1 MAVVTRATG
10 ADVLRI
16 VDMVEAL
23 REAVGGPIPVDRA
36 WTAQTL
42 AALISGPD
50 SAVWVSSG
58 GFIAGSLQPTV
69 ISPRLIAMEHGW
81 FAMDGS
87 GLRLLRA
94 FEAWARERGAML
106 VQLSTGP
113 SGLDLSRLGYR
124 VAERAWVK

>member
-1 MAVVTRATG
+1 MAVVTRATC

-23 REAVGGPIPVDRA
+23 REAVGGPVPVDRA

-42 AALISGPD
+42 AALCTGPD
-50 SAVWVSSG
+50 SAVWVSAG

-69 ISPRLIAMEHGW
+69 ISPQLIAMEHGW
-81 FAMDGS
+81 FAVDGS

-94 FEAWARERGAML
+94 FEAWARERGATM

-124 VAERAWVK
+124 LVERAWVK

>member
-36 WTAQTL
+36 WTARTI
-42 AALISGPD
+42 AALTAGSD

-69 ISPRLIAMEHGW
+69 ISPRVIAMEHGW
-81 FAMDGS
+81 FAQDGS

>member
-1 MAVVTRATG
+1 MAVVTRATC

-36 WTAQTL
+36 WTARTI
-42 AALISGPD
+42 AALCTGPD
-50 SAVWVSSG
+50 SAVWASAG

-81 FAMDGS
+81 FATDGS

-94 FEAWARERGAML
+94 FEAWARERGAMM

-113 SGLDLSRLGYR
+113 SGLDLTRLGYR
-124 VAERAWVK
+124 PAEMAWIK

>member
-1 MAVVTRATG
+1 MEIVKRATG
-10 ADVLRI
+10 SDVLRI

-36 WTAQTL
+36 WTSQTI
-42 AALISGPD
+42 AALCTGHD
-50 SAVWVSSG
+50 SAVWVSAG

-69 ISPRLIAMEHGW
+69 INPRLIAMEHGW

-94 FEAWARERGAML
+94 FEAWARERGAVL

-113 SGLDLSRLGYR
+113 SGLDLTRLGYR
-124 VAERAWVK
+124 LAERAWVK

>member
-1 MAVVTRATG
+1 MTREATTD
-10 ADVLRI
+10 DVLRI

-23 REAVGGPIPVDRA
+23 REAVGGPVPVDRA

-42 AALISGPD
+42 AALCTGPD
-50 SAVWVSSG
+50 SAVWVSAG

-69 ISPRLIAMEHGW
+69 ISPQLIAMEHGW
-81 FAMDGS
+81 FAVDGS

-94 FEAWARERGAML
+94 FEAWARERGATM

-124 VAERAWVK
+124 LAERAWVK